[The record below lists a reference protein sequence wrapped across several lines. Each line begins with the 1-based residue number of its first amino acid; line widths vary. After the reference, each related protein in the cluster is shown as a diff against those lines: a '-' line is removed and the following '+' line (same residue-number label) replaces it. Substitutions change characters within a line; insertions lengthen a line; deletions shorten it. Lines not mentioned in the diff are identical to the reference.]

1 MGHSRVGCYPCIIS
15 GFREWKA
22 CWRTEEGKQNILK
35 LIEIEQTLRSQGLT
49 AVRIRDN
56 FDGKKLLKLLEN
68 EEKQAVLFKELI
80 CSFCHF

>member
-1 MGHSRVGCYPCIIS
+1 LGCYPCIIS
-15 GFREWKA
+15 GFKEWKA
-22 CWRTEEGKQNILK
+22 CWKTEKGKKNILK
-35 LIEIEQTLRSQGLT
+35 LVEIEETLRKQGLT

-68 EEKQAVLFKELI
+68 EEKQAVLFEELI